1 MPPLLA
7 RLATPVALLV
17 LILASAGLA
26 RASLDELSSA
36 QSLVSAAPALLG
48 PIGPTG
54 RTGWDCPP
62 ERAARASHAREAML
76 PDDTGN

>member
-1 MPPLLA
+1 
-7 RLATPVALLV
+7 
-17 LILASAGLA
+17 
-26 RASLDELSSA
+26 LSSA
-36 QSLVSAAPALLG
+36 QSLVSGSPALLG